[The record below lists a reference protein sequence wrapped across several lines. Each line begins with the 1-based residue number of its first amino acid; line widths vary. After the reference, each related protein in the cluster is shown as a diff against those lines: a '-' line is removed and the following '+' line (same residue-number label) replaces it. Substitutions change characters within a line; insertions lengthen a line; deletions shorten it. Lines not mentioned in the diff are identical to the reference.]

1 MTKASVW
8 VVQRPQQLVVLIHAA
23 DRRVAVA
30 QLRGPGGPQPNLLE
44 AHRALDGRM
53 GRMDGLSSCECTGL
67 FSTLNHVAY
76 PVSMN

>member
-53 GRMDGLSSCECTGL
+53 
-67 FSTLNHVAY
+67 
-76 PVSMN
+76 